1 MIYDETKQKEII
13 EEKNLI
19 TEGIAIYNMKCFH
32 IQSNCQLTSPKS
44 RYYNTEAWGTLA
56 LPVQKY
62 PHTQQHIIHKAP
74 RLYITKIY
82 IDRTWSVQCIIQLLF
97 RNWGFPELG

>member
-1 MIYDETKQKEII
+1 MPKRKNGTNFVSMIYDETKQKEII

-62 PHTQQHIIHKAP
+62 PHT
-74 RLYITKIY
+74 
-82 IDRTWSVQCIIQLLF
+82 
-97 RNWGFPELG
+97 